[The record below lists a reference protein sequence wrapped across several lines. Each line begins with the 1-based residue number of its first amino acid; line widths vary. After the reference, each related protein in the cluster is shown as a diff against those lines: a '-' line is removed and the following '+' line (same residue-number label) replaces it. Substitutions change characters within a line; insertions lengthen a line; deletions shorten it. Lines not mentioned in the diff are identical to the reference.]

1 MRRTR
6 RGMSLIEVMIAT
18 MVLSFTVA
26 TLMAIWP
33 TSAQMREKSGN
44 MSRASALLTRK
55 LEQLRL
61 YKYDQ
66 LNYASLRQA
75 GVIDASTNGSTD
87 PPFYF
92 TNVDSVASILP
103 QGVGRIDITT
113 PAEGLARI
121 DVQIT
126 WGGIVTQGNR
136 VSAATY
142 IADKSPV
149 VN

>member
-44 MSRASALLTRK
+44 VSRASALLTRK

-66 LNYASLRQA
+66 LNYTSLQRA

-92 TNVDSVASILP
+92 TNVDSVPSILP
-103 QGVGRIDITT
+103 EGVGRIDITF
-113 PAEGLARI
+113 PAPGLARI
-121 DVQIT
+121 DVEIT
-126 WGGIVTQGNR
+126 WGGIVSQGNQ
-136 VSAATY
+136 VTAATY
-142 IADKSPV
+142 IADKTPV